1 MSQDQ
6 NVCKKCNTPS
16 HCTGESPRM
25 KEYAMSGGTDA
36 DRCYTCDCA
45 DCDDSNLIRPYSWQ

>member
-25 KEYAMSGGTDA
+25 KAYAMSGGTDA

-45 DCDDSNLIRPYSWQ
+45 DCDDSNLIRP

>member
-1 MSQDQ
+1 MAEDHTI
-6 NVCKKCNTPS
+6 CKKCNTPS

-25 KEYAMSGGTDA
+25 KEFAESADGTND

-45 DCDDSNLIRPYSWQ
+45 DCDGSNLIRP